1 MQLLFCFVDAFAVL
15 AVNNEDEALRAGVIM
30 PPEGPDFVLSSNV
43 PDVELDVFIRDS
55 FNVEADFKGISTR
68 DTDMAATYLW
78 VSWSQTG

>member
-30 PPEGPDFVLSSNV
+30 PPEGPDFVLSSDV
-43 PDVELDVFIRDS
+43 PDVEFDVFIRDS
-55 FNVEADFKGISTR
+55 FNVEADLKRMSTR
-68 DTDMAATYLW
+68 NADMAGAYLW